1 MHACLMIGE
10 TFLQET
16 LLQPWIVWRPRYS
29 CGGGG
34 KKHKQDDGGKCQRN
48 ETNIEYKINRFLDSN
63 ASRLG

>member
-1 MHACLMIGE
+1 MIGE

-16 LLQPWIVWRPRYS
+16 LLQPWIVWKPRGK
-29 CGGGG
+29 GGGG